1 LDSFLTELFR
11 CNQELLAHADSPDDE
26 ARIKYSLTT
35 LAVARASL
43 ARLALVRAGLIS
55 DKEENRHPL
64 QLVVAGP
71 TQVGKSTMVN
81 LLLQHDLAESS
92 AQAGFTVHCQG
103 FHVVD
108 KSNNRYAGDEHW
120 ASEYFGDLL
129 LAKQNTLDRQVLNEY
144 SLKEVVIS
152 ASKFNNCVV
161 WDTPDFDSIRSFD
174 YRAPLVRAIA
184 LADVLVFVV
193 SREKYADKTV
203 WVMLELLK
211 ELAIPVVVVMNK
223 TPPASRAEL
232 KTSLENKYHKALPD
246 SVMPDVLFIDEYR
259 DESIASASLAEVDVV
274 RSALEAK
281 LQRFEIPVLKDNTL
295 NFLRRHWDDW
305 TDSVSNEHRLQREYE
320 ELVERIC
327 SDILQRYR
335 TEYIDSDRHR
345 EVMQLALSEL
355 LVLLEIPGMAN
366 SLGKI
371 RSVVTWPVRTL
382 LSSGKKSS
390 PAPQDD
396 RNEERRLLDELGKHA
411 TASLN
416 ASLSLRETG
425 TDERW
430 WSELRAKVTS
440 TEKDVASKYES
451 ALDNYQT
458 LLQVEIDR
466 AAQSLYQNLQKQP
479 ATLNGLRAARVTT
492 DAAAVV
498 LAVKSG
504 GLGAVDLVVA
514 PAMLSLTTLLTESA
528 LGKYMGR
535 IQKKLTEYQEKE
547 VRSLMERKLKR
558 PLLKIA
564 VHSRDETVSEERLK
578 TMTRKLES
586 GDV

>member
-1 LDSFLTELFR
+1 MDSFLAELSR
-11 CNQELLAHADSPDDE
+11 HSQESLTHTDSGDDE
-26 ARIKYSLTT
+26 TRIKYLLTT
-35 LAVARASL
+35 LAVARAAL
-43 ARLALVRAGLIS
+43 TRLTLVRGS
-55 DKEENRHPL
+55 DASEQNQNYPL
-64 QLVVAGP
+64 QMVVAGP

-81 LLLQHDLAESS
+81 LLLQQNLAEAS
-92 AQAGFTVHCQG
+92 ARAGHTVHCQG

-108 KSNNRYAGDEHW
+108 EDTSQYAGDDHW
-120 ASEYFGDLL
+120 ASRYFGDLK
-129 LAKQNTLDRQVLNEY
+129 LAKQNTLDHQVLGEY
-144 SLKEVVIS
+144 SLQEVINS
-152 ASKFNNCVV
+152 TSKFQDCVI

-174 YRAPLVRAIA
+174 YRAPLVKAIA

-193 SREKYADKTV
+193 SKEKYADNTV
-203 WVMLELLK
+203 WMMLELLS

-223 TPPASRAEL
+223 TPSSVRAEL
-232 KTSLENKYHKALPD
+232 KTSVEKKYSKALPD
-246 SVMPDVLFIDEYR
+246 IELPEVIFVDEYNS
-259 DESIASASLAEVDVV
+259 ESISTNSLAEMDAVQLAIK
-274 RSALEAK
+274 SK
-281 LQRFEIPVLKDNTL
+281 LQRTAAPVLKDNTL
-295 NFLRRHWDDW
+295 NFLRHHWEDW
-305 TDSVSNEHRLQREYE
+305 TDSVNVEHRLRREYE
-320 ELVERIC
+320 DLVKRIC
-327 SDILQRYR
+327 SDTLIRYR
-335 TEYIDSDRHR
+335 AEYIDSDRHR

-382 LSSGKKSS
+382 LSSANKPS
-390 PAPQDD
+390 PVPEDD
-396 RNEERRLLDELGKHA
+396 RNEERRLLDELGKHV

-416 ASLSLRETG
+416 ASLSIREKG
-425 TDERW
+425 ADKRW
-430 WSELRAKVTS
+430 WSEIRTQVVAAQNDVTG
-440 TEKDVASKYES
+440 KYDK

-514 PAMLSLTTLLTESA
+514 PAMLSLTTLLTEGA
-528 LGKYMGR
+528 LGKYMDR
-535 IQKKLTEYQEKE
+535 VQQKLTEYQEKE
-547 VRSLMERKLKR
+547 VRSVIERKLQR
-558 PLLKIA
+558 PLLNVAQLHREQTI
-564 VHSRDETVSEERLK
+564 SEERLQ
-578 TMTRKLES
+578 TMTRRLES